1 MLISTTNRYYVSP
14 ALANIGYNFKM
25 THFPIQVGGTV
36 QILEIL
42 GRRQEGWLALLSNKN
57 LEVLGE
63 KI

>member
-1 MLISTTNRYYVSP
+1 
-14 ALANIGYNFKM
+14 M
-25 THFPIQVGGTV
+25 THFPIHVGGTV

-42 GRRQEGWLALLSNKN
+42 GRRQEGWLALFSNKN